1 MNRKSFALVAAALGL
16 ATASVMAVAASPAN
30 TIAAR
35 QANFKV
41 IGKSFKGILDQMKA
55 PTADFAVIKTSADDL
70 AKAAGKVHGFFPKG
84 TGPEAGVKTHALPA
98 IWEKPA
104 DFKLALAKLVDGT
117 KAMQKAAKTNDIAQ
131 VKAAFPGVGGACKGC
146 HDQFKGKD

>member
-1 MNRKSFALVAAALGL
+1 MNRKTISMAIAALGL
-16 ATASVMAVAASPAN
+16 ASVSAAAIAAKPAD

-35 QANFKV
+35 QANFKL
-41 IGKSFKGILDQMKA
+41 IGKSFKAIMDQMKA
-55 PTADFAVIKTSADDL
+55 PAADMALVQSSADAL
-70 AKAAGKVHGFFPKG
+70 AKASTKVHGFFPKG
-84 TGPEAGVKTHALPA
+84 SGPESGVKTHALPG

-104 DFKLALAKLVDGT
+104 DFKAAADKLVLGT
-117 KAMQKAAKTNDIAQ
+117 KAMQKAAKTGDMAN

>member
-1 MNRKSFALVAAALGL
+1 MNRKSVALFTAALGL
-16 ATASVMAVAASPAN
+16 ATLSVMAVAASPAD

-41 IGKSFKGILDQMKA
+41 MGKSFKGIMDQMKA
-55 PTADFAVIKTSADDL
+55 PAADFAVLKTNADAL

-84 TGPEAGVKTHALPA
+84 SGPEAGVKTHALPA
-98 IWEKPA
+98 IWQKPA
-104 DFKLALAKLVDGT
+104 EFKLALAKLADGT
-117 KAMQKAAKTNDIAQ
+117 KAMQSAAKTNDIAQ

-146 HDQFKGKD
+146 HDQFKAKD

>member
-1 MNRKSFALVAAALGL
+1 MNRKAISLALAALGL
-16 ATASVMAVAASPAN
+16 ASVSVAAIAAKPAD

-35 QANFKV
+35 QANFKL
-41 IGKSFKGILDQMKA
+41 IGKSFKAIMDQMKA
-55 PTADFAVIKTSADDL
+55 PAADMALVQSSAEAL
-70 AKAAGKVHGFFPKG
+70 AKASTKVHGFFPKG
-84 TGPEAGVKTHALPA
+84 SGPESGVKTHALPA

-104 DFKLALAKLVDGT
+104 DFKAAANKLVLGT
-117 KAMQKAAKTNDIAQ
+117 KAMQVAAKSGDMNK

>member
-1 MNRKSFALVAAALGL
+1 MNRNSVALLATALGL
-16 ATASVMAVAASPAN
+16 MTASVVAGAASPAN

-41 IGKSFKGILDQMKA
+41 MGKSFKAIMDQMKA
-55 PTADFAVIKTSADDL
+55 PTADFAVIKNSADNL
-70 AKAAGKVHGFFPKG
+70 AKAATKVHGFFPKG

-104 DFKLALAKLVDGT
+104 EFKLALGKLVDGT
-117 KAMQKAAKTNDIAQ
+117 KAMQKAAKTNDIAA
-131 VKAAFPGVGGACKGC
+131 VKAAFPGAG
-146 HDQFKGKD
+146 